1 MSETALYHQIGLL
14 QQELEVVKGSFDT
27 LVHEFNIVTQ
37 ERNKYRS
44 QAIMRANK
52 IETLSNEINS
62 IYTKQEY
69 IP

>member
-14 QQELEVVKGSFDT
+14 QQELAHAKEIIQNLT
-27 LVHEFNIVTQ
+27 T
-37 ERNKYRS
+37 ERNKFRS

-52 IETLSNEINS
+52 IETLSNEINN
-62 IYTKQEY
+62 IYKEQEY

>member
-14 QQELEVVKGSFDT
+14 QQELAHAKEIIESLT
-27 LVHEFNIVTQ
+27 T
-37 ERNKYRS
+37 ERNKFRS

-52 IETLSNEINS
+52 IETLSNEINT
-62 IYTKQEY
+62 IYKEQEY

>member
-14 QQELEVVKGSFDT
+14 QQELAHAKQIIEELTV
-27 LVHEFNIVTQ
+27 
-37 ERNKYRS
+37 ERNKFRS
-44 QAIMRANK
+44 QAMMRANK

-62 IYTKQEY
+62 IRTKQEY

>member
-14 QQELEVVKGSFDT
+14 QQELAHAKEIIENLT
-27 LVHEFNIVTQ
+27 T
-37 ERNKYRS
+37 ERNKFRS
-44 QAIMRANK
+44 QAMMRANK

>member
-14 QQELEVVKGSFDT
+14 QQELAHAKEIIESLT
-27 LVHEFNIVTQ
+27 T
-37 ERNKYRS
+37 ERNKFRS
-44 QAIMRANK
+44 QAMMRANK
-52 IETLSNEINS
+52 IEKLSDEINN

>member
-14 QQELEVVKGSFDT
+14 QQELAHAKEIIENLT
-27 LVHEFNIVTQ
+27 A
-37 ERNKYRS
+37 ERNKFRC

-52 IETLSNEINS
+52 IETLSNEINK
-62 IYTKQEY
+62 IYTEQKY

>member
-14 QQELEVVKGSFDT
+14 QQELAHAKQIIEELT
-27 LVHEFNIVTQ
+27 T
-37 ERNKYRS
+37 ERNKFRS
-44 QAIMRANK
+44 QAMMRANK
-52 IETLSNEINS
+52 IETLSNEINK

>member
-14 QQELEVVKGSFDT
+14 QQELAHAKEIIENLT
-27 LVHEFNIVTQ
+27 A
-37 ERNKYRS
+37 ERNKFRS
-44 QAIMRANK
+44 QAMMRANK

>member
-14 QQELEVVKGSFDT
+14 QQELAHAKEIIESLT
-27 LVHEFNIVTQ
+27 T
-37 ERNKYRS
+37 ERNKFRS

-52 IETLSNEINS
+52 IEILSNEINS

>member
-14 QQELEVVKGSFDT
+14 QQELAHAKQIIEELT
-27 LVHEFNIVTQ
+27 M
-37 ERNKYRS
+37 ERNKFRS
-44 QAIMRANK
+44 QALMRANK

>member
-14 QQELEVVKGSFDT
+14 QQELAHAKEIIENLT
-27 LVHEFNIVTQ
+27 A
-37 ERNKYRS
+37 ERNKFRS
-44 QAIMRANK
+44 QALMRANK

>member
-14 QQELEVVKGSFDT
+14 QQELAHAREIIENLT
-27 LVHEFNIVTQ
+27 A
-37 ERNKYRS
+37 ERNKFRS
-44 QAIMRANK
+44 QAMMRANK

>member
-14 QQELEVVKGSFDT
+14 QQELAHAKEIIESLT
-27 LVHEFNIVTQ
+27 T
-37 ERNKYRS
+37 ERNKFRS
-44 QAIMRANK
+44 QAMMRANK

>member
-14 QQELEVVKGSFDT
+14 QQELAHARDIIKELTV
-27 LVHEFNIVTQ
+27 
-37 ERNKYRS
+37 ERNKFRS

-52 IETLSNEINS
+52 IETLSNEINK
-62 IYTKQEY
+62 IYTEQKY

>member
-14 QQELEVVKGSFDT
+14 QQELAHAKEIIESLT
-27 LVHEFNIVTQ
+27 T
-37 ERNKYRS
+37 ERNKFRS

-52 IETLSNEINS
+52 IETLSNEINN